1 MTAPQDDANDAGKLN
16 RAAALVRQNRSH
28 AMKRTPLVIAIVLLA
43 ASTSPLFA
51 QKGGFGGGPI
61 GPGSRDGLQP
71 SVNDA
76 RPNAFGYEPERPVIK
91 KRVKNPKRR

>member
-1 MTAPQDDANDAGKLN
+1 
-16 RAAALVRQNRSH
+16 
-28 AMKRTPLVIAIVLLA
+28 MKRTPLLIAVILLA
-43 ASTSPLFA
+43 ASTSPILA

-76 RPNAFGYEPERPVIK
+76 RPNAFGYEPERPAMK
-91 KRVKNPKRR
+91 MRVKKPKRR